1 MIKRD
6 IKSFLFELILPIVI
20 IILALLLMTVSF
32 ITDSPY
38 QELNYN
44 IYYVNE
50 STPNPMLLPIG
61 SSSSALL
68 NQI

>member
-1 MIKRD
+1 M
-6 IKSFLFELILPIVI
+6 ILPIVI

-44 IYYVNE
+44 IYYANE